1 MRIRKKVARNE
12 RIKKSGLS
20 SQKVS
25 ERLRECGCAKE
36 RRNEGESVSEVER
49 K

>member
-1 MRIRKKVARNE
+1 MRIRKRLERNGG
-12 RIKKSGLS
+12 IKSGLS

-25 ERLRECGCAKE
+25 ERLREWGAKE